1 MSKTEFSPLKIRWAV
16 GLACLMGL
24 VLVYLNQNAWFYKG
38 FYDTGAA
45 ADKVP
50 DFEATKF
57 FFSKYFRFL
66 LNDSLALGIL
76 WALFQEKKYMS
87 FAFVVFLL
95 EAFVMMPVYTLSAIW
110 FWDETKFFISHL
122 HRLVVN
128 PFFMMLLIP
137 AFFYQK
143 SLATENR

>member
-1 MSKTEFSPLKIRWAV
+1 MAVDFYQPKIRWTI
-16 GLACLMGL
+16 GLLCLLGL

-45 ADKVP
+45 ADKVA
-50 DFEATKF
+50 DFDNLKF
-57 FFSKYFRFL
+57 FVSKYFRFL
-66 LNDSLALGIL
+66 INDTLALGIL
-76 WALFQEKKYMS
+76 WSLFQERKYMN

-95 EAFVMMPVYTLSAIW
+95 EAFVMMPFYCVSAIW

-143 SLATENR
+143 NLANQNET